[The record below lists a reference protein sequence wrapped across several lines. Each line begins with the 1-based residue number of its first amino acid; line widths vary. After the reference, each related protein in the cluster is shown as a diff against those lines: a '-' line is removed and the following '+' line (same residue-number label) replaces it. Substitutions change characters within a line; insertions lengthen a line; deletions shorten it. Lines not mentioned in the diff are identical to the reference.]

1 MKKQQW
7 LLGAGLLALIA
18 LMVGATLL
26 YGSLSQGREG
36 DNLVAV
42 TTTAAATTAAPSG
55 ETEVPAETEAP
66 AYALAPD
73 FTVVD
78 REGNAVKLSS
88 LRGKPVV
95 LNFWASWC
103 GPCKS
108 EMPEFEAA
116 YEKYGEEIHFMM
128 VNTTD
133 GSRETVTTASA
144 YIDGQGYTFP
154 IYFDTALEASI
165 AYGVSAIP
173 LTVFI
178 NAEGELIA
186 YGASAL
192 TAEALQRGID
202 MILPK

>member
-7 LLGAGLLALIA
+7 LLGAGLLTLIA
-18 LMVGATLL
+18 LMVGAALL

-154 IYFDTALEASI
+154 IYFDTSLEASI

-202 MILPK
+202 MVLPK